1 MCKDAKLHGVTIH
14 TLRHTYGVHLAQA
27 GIPIPRIQKL
37 MGHSTPAMSLRYA
50 AHAPTNYFSEDA
62 AALAADIQGVDREAA
77 ARADA
82 ARGGLRTA

>member
-1 MCKDAKLHGVTIH
+1 VCEDAKLYGVTIH

-27 GIPIPRIQKL
+27 GVPIPRIQKL

-62 AALAADIQGVDREAA
+62 AALAANIQGVDREAA
-77 ARADA
+77 ARADT
-82 ARGGLRTA
+82 ARAGLKTA